1 MPGREKPDRECIRE
15 FASFL
20 QAIGRPGVA
29 GVDRWPEDEAHGEID
44 GIVGPYAIQHTSI
57 DSLPDG
63 RFADQKFM
71 AVIGDLERE
80 LAGKLGFPLQIV
92 WHWSAIQKGQ
102 KWSAVHSAIRDWVA
116 KVSPT
121 LPDGRHAMTNVAG
134 VPGSFDVEK
143 GGPIKFDGVR
153 FVRYDPCD
161 TTLSARIRDQLTG
174 RHDKLTVLGRYQT
187 EGKTTLLLLESAG
200 VLMDAVKIVEALKS
214 SVRHTSR

>member
-1 MPGREKPDRECIRE
+1 VHTRVR
-15 FASFL
+15 AFL

-71 AVIGDLERE
+71 PVIGDLERE

-121 LPDGRHAMTNVAG
+121 LPDGRHAMTNVARG
-134 VPGSFDVEK
+134 WRRKHGGAKWDASRPWVNYTARRAGS
-143 GGPIKFDGVR
+143 G
-153 FVRYDPCD
+153 
-161 TTLSARIRDQLTG
+161 
-174 RHDKLTVLGRYQT
+174 
-187 EGKTTLLLLESAG
+187 
-200 VLMDAVKIVEALKS
+200 
-214 SVRHTSR
+214 